1 MNMKKVKWTPLL
13 IVAPT
18 TIVVT
23 IIRLLR
29 STWTPF
35 SLFFIILIPLIM
47 GILLLLDR
55 AFTPTARPLTIWI
68 VEIII
73 ILIGYI
79 WLF

>member
-1 MNMKKVKWTPLL
+1 MKKVKWTPLL
-13 IVAPT
+13 IVAPI

-23 IIRLLR
+23 VIDLLR
-29 STWTPF
+29 NTWTPF
-35 SLFFIILIPLIM
+35 SLLFIILIPLIM

-55 AFTPTARPLTIWI
+55 VFAPTVRPLTIWI

-79 WLF
+79 WLY